1 MGALHEGHAFL
12 LRKGRQIAGRN
23 GLLVSSIFVNPTQ
36 FGPHEDF
43 HRYPRP
49 FAKDRQVCAA
59 SGVDLL
65 FHPRV
70 EDLYPQDASTF
81 VQEESVSTGLCG
93 ASRPGH
99 FRGVCTVV
107 LKLFELVRPQCAIF
121 GRKDYQQCMVLSRMV
136 RDLFLEVSLVFVETV
151 RESDGLA
158 LSSRNQY
165 LTPEQ
170 RAQAPVLYQGLQAA
184 LAAVRLGE
192 TDPDRIRA
200 VAAAR
205 IESAPMAS
213 VEYIRIVDALTLQP
227 LPTVDRQAIMAVAVR
242 FGNTRLIDNISL
254 A

>member
-12 LRKGRQIAGRN
+12 LRKGRQIAGKN

-49 FAKDRQVCAA
+49 FEKDRKVCAA
-59 SGVDLL
+59 AGVDLL

-81 VQEESVSTGLCG
+81 VQEDSVSTGLCG
-93 ASRPGH
+93 AVRPGH

-107 LKLFELVRPQCAIF
+107 LKLFELVRPQYAVF

-151 RESDGLA
+151 RERDGLA

-184 LAAVRLGE
+184 QATVRVGE
-192 TDPDRIRA
+192 TDPERIRA

-205 IESAPMAS
+205 IESAPLALI
-213 VEYIRIVDALTLQP
+213 EYIQIVDASTLQP
-227 LPTVDRQAIMAVAVR
+227 LTAVDRPAIMAVAVR
-242 FGNTRLIDNISL
+242 FGQTRLIDNISL

>member
-1 MGALHEGHAFL
+1 MGALHDGHACL
-12 LRKGRQIAGRN
+12 LREGRKIAGKN

-36 FGPHEDF
+36 FGPHEDYN
-43 HRYPRP
+43 RYPRP
-49 FAKDRQVCAA
+49 FAKDSQVCAA
-59 SGVDLL
+59 SGVDVL
-65 FHPRV
+65 FNPQV
-70 EDLYPQDASTF
+70 EDLYPEGASTF

-93 ASRPGH
+93 ALRPGH

-107 LKLFELVRPQCAIF
+107 LKLFELVRPRFAVF

-136 RDLFLEVSLVFVETV
+136 RDLFLDISLVFVETV
-151 RESDGLA
+151 REHDGVA

-170 RAQAPVLYQGLQAA
+170 RAQAPVLHQGLQAA
-184 LAAVRLGE
+184 LDAVRRGE

-205 IESAPMAS
+205 IESAPLAS
-213 VEYIRIVDALTLQP
+213 VEYIQIVDAASLHP
-227 LPTVDRQAIMAVAVR
+227 LPAIDRPAVMAVAVR
-242 FGNTRLIDNISL
+242 FGQTRLIDNISL